1 MVDSGSKKELG
12 PEVAP
17 EKALNFEDPDTKS
30 VEMTPGVETSSKEVK
45 DMEPLSPDT
54 VLVVVGPS
62 FKSNVEKEIKC
73 KKVNT
78 TEFLAIRFKHIL
90 TN

>member
-30 VEMTPGVETSSKEVK
+30 IEMTSGVETSSKEVENI
-45 DMEPLSPDT
+45 EPLSPDT
-54 VLVVVGPS
+54 VLVVVWPS
-62 FKSNVEKEIKC
+62 FESTVE
-73 KKVNT
+73 
-78 TEFLAIRFKHIL
+78 
-90 TN
+90 

>member
-1 MVDSGSKKELG
+1 MPGSGSKKELG

-30 VEMTPGVETSSKEVK
+30 IEMTSGVETSSKEVEN
-45 DMEPLSPDT
+45 MEPLSPDT
-54 VLVVVGPS
+54 VLVVVWPS
-62 FKSNVEKEIKC
+62 FKSTVEKEIKC

-78 TEFLAIRFKHIL
+78 TEFLASRFKHIL

>member
-17 EKALNFEDPDTKS
+17 ENALNFEDPDTKS
-30 VEMTPGVETSSKEVK
+30 VEMTSGVETSSKEVK
-45 DMEPLSPDT
+45 DIEALSPDT
-54 VLVVVGPS
+54 VLVDVRPS
-62 FKSNVEKEIKC
+62 FKSTVEKEIKC
-73 KKVNT
+73 TKVNT
-78 TEFLAIRFKHIL
+78 TEFLASRFKHIL